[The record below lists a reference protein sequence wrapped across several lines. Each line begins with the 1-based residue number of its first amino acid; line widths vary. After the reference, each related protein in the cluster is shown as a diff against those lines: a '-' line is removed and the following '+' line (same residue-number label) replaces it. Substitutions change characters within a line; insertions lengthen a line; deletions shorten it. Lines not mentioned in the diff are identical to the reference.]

1 MNKGNFV
8 KNILNRKLNQIK
20 YLLLWQNKKNN
31 KYYII
36 QVCNYKVLINNLMED
51 EIYAQLTSENE
62 GKHNSAFLYSIKDND
77 YLCCSS
83 NIGYIDIWDLYNK
96 KLYNVINT
104 NKCVLMHII
113 EWNNKYSI
121 VADML
126 NNSFK
131 IVDLE
136 KFENILDIGE
146 HKNVRCVKKIYHPK
160 FGESLLTAGKD
171 NSIKLWSI

>member
-1 MNKGNFV
+1 
-8 KNILNRKLNQIK
+8 
-20 YLLLWQNKKNN
+20 
-31 KYYII
+31 
-36 QVCNYKVLINNLMED
+36 
-51 EIYAQLTSENE
+51 
-62 GKHNSAFLYSIKDND
+62 
-77 YLCCSS
+77 
-83 NIGYIDIWDLYNK
+83 
-96 KLYNVINT
+96 
-104 NKCVLMHII
+104 MHII

-171 NSIKLWSI
+171 NSIKLWCI